1 MSVEGLFPMWEGIE
15 MTNKINSFSRR
26 RVLQISAAA
35 SAASLMGTSLR
46 AKARTETIAGISPT
60 TSRIVRDALI
70 IDMLAPLKI
79 DFRPQYFAA
88 RLSDTDAADIRR
100 SGITAMH
107 NSAGLQTK
115 EDALEYLAA
124 WQGFVGR
131 NTHVFS
137 LVSELEDIARAKREG
152 KCAVIMGIQNAEHFT
167 TADDVDRFYRLGQ
180 RCSQLTYNAQNLLG
194 SGCTERVDG
203 GVSDFGVEIIER
215 MNKVGML
222 IDVSHCGERTTLDAI
237 TIAKGPITI
246 THSNCKALNNHP
258 RLKTDEAIRAL
269 AAKGGV
275 IGITGVRNFVSASEP
290 TNIRNLVDHIDH
302 VVKLVGIEYVGVGSD
317 ADLNGYD
324 DMPKDQYKDLKSGYK
339 GSYGFRDKLDTD
351 GFDSPLKYFMLAE
364 ELLRRGYSRENI
376 FLILGGNFQRLLG
389 SVWKMVPPAS

>member
-1 MSVEGLFPMWEGIE
+1 MSNEFCSL
-15 MTNKINSFSRR
+15 SRR

-35 SAASLMGTSLR
+35 TAASFVSTSLL
-46 AKARTETIAGISPT
+46 AKARTGAIAGISPT
-60 TSRIVRDALI
+60 TSQIVRDALI
-70 IDMLAPLKI
+70 IDMLAPLKLDLRLQI
-79 DFRPQYFAA
+79 YTAH
-88 RLSDTDAADIRR
+88 LSDTDAADIRR

-107 NSAGLQTK
+107 NAAGLQTK
-115 EDALEYLAA
+115 EEVLEYIAG

-131 NTHVFS
+131 NTHVFL
-137 LVSELEDIARAKREG
+137 LVSELKDIERAKREG
-152 KCAVIMGIQNAEHFT
+152 KCAVIMGVQNAEHFA
-167 TADDVDRFYRLGQ
+167 TAEDVDLFYGIGQ

-194 SGCTERVDG
+194 SGSTERVDG
-203 GVSDFGVEIIER
+203 GVSDFGAEIIER

-237 TIAKGPITI
+237 AISKGPIAI

-258 RLKTDEAIRAL
+258 RLKTDEAIWAL

-302 VVKLVGIEYVGVGSD
+302 VVKLVGIDHVGIGSD

-324 DMPKDQYKDLKSGYK
+324 DMPPDQYKELKSNYK

-351 GFDSPLKYFMLAE
+351 GFDSPLKYYMLVE
-364 ELLRRGYSRENI
+364 ELLRRSYSRENI
-376 FLILGGNFQRLLG
+376 LLILGGNFRRLLG
-389 SVWKMVPPAS
+389 NVWKRVPPAS

>member
-1 MSVEGLFPMWEGIE
+1 
-15 MTNKINSFSRR
+15 MTNGFCSFSRR

-35 SAASLMGTSLR
+35 TAAGFVGTSLR
-46 AKARTETIAGISPT
+46 AKARTEAIAGISPNAF
-60 TSRIVRDALI
+60 RIVRNALV
-70 IDMLAPLKI
+70 IDMLALLKL
-79 DFRPQYFAA
+79 DFRPQAFAA

-107 NSAGLQTK
+107 HAPGLQTK
-115 EDALEYLAA
+115 DEVLEYLAA

-137 LVSELEDIARAKREG
+137 LVSEVEDIDRAKREG
-152 KCAVIMGIQNAEHFT
+152 KCAVIMGMQNAQHFA
-167 TADDVDRFYRLGQ
+167 TADDVDRFYYLGQ

-194 SGCTERVDG
+194 SGSTERVDG
-203 GVSDFGVEIIER
+203 GISDFGAEIIER

-237 TIAKGPITI
+237 TISKGPIAI

-302 VVKLVGIEYVGVGSD
+302 VVKLVGIEYVGIGSD

-324 DMPKDQYKDLKSGYK
+324 DMPKDQYKELKSNYK

-351 GFDSPLKYFMLAE
+351 GFDSPSKYYMLVD

-376 FLILGGNFQRLLG
+376 LLILGGNFQRLLG
-389 SVWKMVPPAS
+389 SVWKKVLPIL